1 MRDDRLLLASLG
13 LHPFRVRALIELH
26 GTAREVLVRIA
37 NGDIDVT
44 DRARSVIVSG
54 VSAVNEAVAAAEAVV
69 VMRGDAAYPNHLAHR
84 PDAPDVLFVKGTLAP
99 DPGVAVVGT
108 RRCTGYGK
116 RVAAAYGEAIAA
128 AGWPLVSG
136 LARGIDGAAHG
147 GTVRGG
153 GVGMAVL
160 GSGIDVWY
168 PKEHARLGSQ
178 LLETGGAVLS
188 EYPPGVPPEPWR
200 FPPRN
205 RIISGLSAAVVV
217 VEANVTG
224 GALITAMSALEQG
237 VPVYA
242 LPGDIDRT
250 SSEGCNRLIRDGAH
264 PVLDPDDLIAE
275 LELVMGPARRHHP
288 SGGDHMVSIPATGVT
303 AEAFVESLDLPINE
317 ALAHLA
323 RLETIGRI
331 RRVDGLVLP
340 G

>member
-1 MRDDRLLLASLG
+1 MSDSRLMLAALG
-13 LHPFRVRALIELH
+13 LHPYRVRALVESH
-26 GTAREVLVRIA
+26 GSAAAVFALICD
-37 NGDIDVT
+37 GQIKVT
-44 DRARSVIVSG
+44 DRAR
-54 VSAVNEAVAAAEAVV
+54 AVASRGIDHVREMIEACGAQILL
-69 VMRGDAAYPNHLAHR
+69 RGSDDFPHHLADR
-84 PDAPDVLFVKGTLAP
+84 QDAPDVLFVKGELPA
-99 DPGVAVVGT
+99 DLGVAVVGT
-108 RRCTGYGK
+108 RACTGYGK
-116 RVAAAYGEAIAA
+116 RVATAYGNAIAV
-128 AGWPLVSG
+128 AGWTLVSG
-136 LARGIDGAAHG
+136 LARGIDGAAHA
-147 GTVRGG
+147 GTVAAG
-153 GVGMAVL
+153 GVGVAVL

-168 PKEHARLGSQ
+168 PKEHRRLGED
-178 LLETGGAVLS
+178 LVAGGGAIVS
-188 EYPPGVPPEPWR
+188 EYPPGTPPEPWR

-217 VEANVTG
+217 VEAKVTG
-224 GALITAMSALEQG
+224 GALITAMAALDQG

-242 LPGDIDRT
+242 LPGDIDRA

-275 LELVMGPARRHHP
+275 LELVMGPTRARPTTDADGIPIP
-288 SGGDHMVSIPATGVT
+288 STGVS